1 MHHHSAPLPGAR
13 PHHPYLRGDD
23 APAAAPAVR
32 RRTHDPP
39 RLVLAGPSSFP
50 AAGIARR
57 RMSPAAKPARRV
69 HPLVALDHNIRM
81 VGHIVTAVLLLTV
94 VPAGDEWARLAAITQ
109 GLVWPQLAYVVAS
122 RSRRQKEIELANLHV
137 DCVLV
142 GAWMAYL
149 GFHVWMSFTLTIGLL
164 LALLGVGGVWLGA
177 TGVVATVVGILAAAA
192 VRGIGPTPPTTPL
205 TMALCAA
212 GIAGYGATFA
222 LMTYRQARLLI
233 ALRKRAQGEAAGAD
247 LGMTMMHPS
256 FLTPITGVPSA
267 RLAPS
272 PAGGAG
278 ARVAY
283 GTVAGA
289 AAGGTAGAAS
299 IDVTGVHSAS
309 PSPWSATV
317 RYTISGLVFGAL
329 LPAGALAYLAL
340 TGRLPAADGWWGTL
354 VAAHAAEPLLAV
366 IGVAPVAF
374 ALVARFAGM
383 RQDRMVALN
392 LRLQDLVA
400 ERTVSLEKAL
410 GDAQEALRERERA
423 EGEARA
429 LSTRLRAQNE
439 VLERNERELVRQAE
453 ATAIAR
459 QHAEEANR
467 AKSLFLANMS
477 HELRTPLNAIIG
489 YSEMLEEE
497 AFEVGPEQMV
507 DDLRKISGAGKHLLG
522 LINDVLDLSKIEAG
536 KMELRR
542 ETFDVASVVR
552 EAASTAAALMERN
565 ANRLVV
571 ECPPDAGTLLGD
583 KTKVRQILL
592 NFLSNAS
599 KFTQRG
605 TVTLAVEPSA
615 ALDGAPAVALRVR
628 DTGVGMNGEQLAR
641 LFEAFTQVDAV
652 AARAQGGTGL
662 GLALSRHF
670 ARLMGGDVAVESTP
684 GVGSTFTVT
693 LPRVTALADD
703 EDDDATADAAP
714 APGVPT
720 LAAPSSAPRA
730 LPLG

>member
-1 MHHHSAPLPGAR
+1 
-13 PHHPYLRGDD
+13 
-23 APAAAPAVR
+23 
-32 RRTHDPP
+32 
-39 RLVLAGPSSFP
+39 
-50 AAGIARR
+50 
-57 RMSPAAKPARRV
+57 MSPAAHPARRV

-81 VGHIVTAVLLLTV
+81 VGHIVTGVLLLTV

-122 RSRRQKEIELANLHV
+122 RSRRQKEVELANLHV

-149 GFHVWMSFTLTIGLL
+149 GFHVWMSFTLAIGLL

-177 TGVVATVVGILAAAA
+177 TGVVATVAGILAAAA

-272 PAGGAG
+272 PGGGAG

-283 GTVAGA
+283 GTGA
-289 AAGGTAGAAS
+289 AAGGAAVGAS
-299 IDVTGVHSAS
+299 IDVTGVHSTT

-329 LPAGALAYLAL
+329 LPVGALAYLAL
-340 TGRLPAADGWWGTL
+340 TDRLPAADGWWSTL

-423 EGEARA
+423 EAEARA

-453 ATAIAR
+453 ATAVAR
-459 QHAEEANR
+459 RHAEEANR

-615 ALDGAPAVALRVR
+615 TLDGAPAVALRVR
-628 DTGVGMNGEQLAR
+628 DTGVGMNAGQLAR

-684 GVGSTFTVT
+684 GVGSTFSVT
-693 LPRVTALADD
+693 LPRVSALADD
-703 EDDDATADAAP
+703 EDDDPTAAAP
-714 APGVPT
+714 DARASAVPT
-720 LAAPSSAPRA
+720 LAAPASAPRA